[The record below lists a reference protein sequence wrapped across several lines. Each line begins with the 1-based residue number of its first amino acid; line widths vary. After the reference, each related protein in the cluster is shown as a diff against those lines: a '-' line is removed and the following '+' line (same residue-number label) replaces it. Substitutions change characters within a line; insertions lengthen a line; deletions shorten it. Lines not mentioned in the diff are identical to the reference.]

1 MNAIVVLSP
10 PVNTTTAV
18 LVDSPLE
25 SDETTATKEL
35 CAEVATEELDNA
47 TVADAL
53 YVLVADALY
62 VLGVG
67 ALVDDK
73 SDVVAATEDGVV
85 GDIDEVIE
93 EAALDD
99 DDAADEAV
107 ELEAAAQATFR
118 STCTPLLPQF
128 ESKVEAAAVYTL
140 AINPCQVGAWL
151 TYFLDRCSRS
161 LKQGS
166 SVSSPHRLV
175 DKCRR
180 CLCCCMRKVQL
191 LKCIPPAMK
200 LINDHPSAPLKSR
213 LTEHDG

>member
-35 CAEVATEELDNA
+35 CAEVVTEELDNA

-53 YVLVADALY
+53 YVL
-62 VLGVG
+62 GVG
-67 ALVDDK
+67 ALVDDE

-93 EAALDD
+93 D
-99 DDAADEAV
+99 DDAVDEAV
-107 ELEAAAQATFR
+107 ELEAAAAQATFR

-180 CLCCCMRKVQL
+180 CLCYCMRKVQL

-200 LINDHPSAPLKSR
+200 LVNDPHQCTTKVATYR
-213 LTEHDG
+213 A

>member
-35 CAEVATEELDNA
+35 CAEVVTEELDNA

-53 YVLVADALY
+53 YVL
-62 VLGVG
+62 GVG
-67 ALVDDK
+67 ALVDDE

-93 EAALDD
+93 EAAPESCDD
-99 DDAADEAV
+99 DSADEAV
-107 ELEAAAQATFR
+107 ELEAVAAQATFR
-118 STCTPLLPQF
+118 PTCTPLLSQF

-140 AINPCQVGAWL
+140 AINPCQVRAWL
-151 TYFLDRCSRS
+151 TYFLDHCSRN

-180 CLCCCMRKVQL
+180 CLCYCMRKVQL
-191 LKCIPPAMK
+191 PKCILPAMK
-200 LINDHPSAPLKSR
+200 LVNDPHQCTTKVATYR
-213 LTEHDG
+213 A